1 MLRQLGQSHHA
12 RLLNELIG
20 SVLLIHFY
28 QEYLINVEI
37 HLEMKVASS
46 CSQDLR
52 DFGHFSSSL
61 IKCSRNL
68 QLPCCQRL
76 FARYEPECLRN
87 WQQLLNDAASLWH

>member
-61 IKCSRNL
+61 SKRSGNL
-68 QLPCCQRL
+68 QLPCSQRL
-76 FARYEPECLRN
+76 FARYEPECLHN
-87 WQQLLNDAASLWH
+87 WQQLLNDTASLWH